1 MSTVFQFADTTVVE
15 EIIRMFLE
23 ILNSCIT
30 TRLKE
35 NPNLVYALLHEK
47 EVIENLQTHH
57 KFQDIMFNINVVS
70 VNSLIF

>member
-1 MSTVFQFADTTVVE
+1 
-15 EIIRMFLE
+15 MFLE

-47 EVIENLQTHH
+47 EVIGHLQTHH
-57 KFQDIMFNINVVS
+57 KFQDIMFNINVVCFQFLLFMACIS
-70 VNSLIF
+70 CEACFTIAF